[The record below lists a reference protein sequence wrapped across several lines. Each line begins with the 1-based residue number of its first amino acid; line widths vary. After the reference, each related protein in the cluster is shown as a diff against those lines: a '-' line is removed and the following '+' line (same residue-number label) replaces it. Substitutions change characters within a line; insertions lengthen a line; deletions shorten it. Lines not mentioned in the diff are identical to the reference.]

1 MGKFKQTLLEIFS
14 TKSNLTYIA
23 IIVVFQIIT
32 SCTPMNEQTGR
43 SEFEGAED
51 EIRIMT
57 LNPGHFH
64 AALIQKENITQ
75 LNDSVFIYA
84 PAGADLDLHLERIES
99 FNNREYNPTHW
110 ETEIYTGPDY
120 LEQMLS
126 ERPGNVMVTAGNNSQ
141 KTMYIKRTVDAGIH
155 VLSDKPMAI
164 NSESWQLLA
173 DAFESARENDVLLYD
188 IMTERYEVTSQIQRR
203 LAQNSELFGELKLG
217 TPEDPAI
224 IKESVHHLF
233 KTVAGQTLRRP
244 PWYFDVEQ
252 QGEGIVDVTTHLVD
266 LSMWG
271 AFPNQIIDYRE
282 DVEMLEANRWP
293 VMITQNQFESITGI
307 SEFPDYLQDQLDGD
321 ILPYYSNGEMIFTIH
336 GHHVN
341 VSVEWEYQA
350 PQGGDDTHYSVQRG
364 TQSDLIIRQGAEQD
378 FKSTLY
384 VEPVNDVDKA
394 DLESA
399 FNDAISQLEDEYPGL
414 TYEQT
419 DIGWK
424 LIIPDEYYLGHEA
437 HFSKVAEAYFGYLV
451 DGELPDWEVPN
462 MLTKYY
468 ITTQAR
474 ELARN
479 SETMQN

>member
-1 MGKFKQTLLEIFS
+1 MPDQSEQIE
-14 TKSNLTYIA
+14 LT
-23 IIVVFQIIT
+23 
-32 SCTPMNEQTGR
+32 
-43 SEFEGAED
+43 GAEG
-51 EIRIMT
+51 EIRVMT

-64 AALIQKENITQ
+64 AALVQKENISQ

-84 PAGADLDLHLERIES
+84 PAGADLGLHLERIES
-99 FNNREYNPTHW
+99 FNYREDNPTNW
-110 ETEIYTGPDY
+110 KTEIYTGPDY
-120 LEQMLS
+120 PERMLS

-141 KTMYIKRTVDAGIH
+141 KTMYIKRAIDAGIH

-164 NSESWQLLA
+164 NSETWQLLA
-173 DAFESARENDVLLYD
+173 DTFESARANDVLLYD
-188 IMTERYEVTSQIQRR
+188 IMTERYEVTSHIQRW
-203 LAQNSELFGELKLG
+203 LAQNRELFGELKTG

-224 IKESVHHLF
+224 IKKSVHHLF

-271 AFPNQIIDYRE
+271 AFPDQIIDYNE
-282 DVEMLEANRWP
+282 DIEMLEANRWP
-293 VMITQNQFESITGI
+293 VMITRDQFESITGI
-307 SEFPDYLQDQLDGD
+307 SEFPVYLQDQLDGD
-321 ILPYYSNGEMIFTIH
+321 TLPYYSNGEIIFTIN
-336 GHHVN
+336 GHHIN
-341 VSVEWEYQA
+341 VSVEWNYQA
-350 PQGGDDTHYSVQRG
+350 PEGGDDTHYSVQRG
-364 TQSDLIIRQGAEQD
+364 TQSDLVIRQGAEQD
-378 FKSTLY
+378 FRSTLY
-384 VEPVNDVDKA
+384 VEPADDVDKT

-399 FNDAISQLEDEYPGL
+399 LNDAISQLEEDYTGL
-414 TYEQT
+414 TFEQT
-419 DIGWK
+419 DDGWK

-437 HFSKVAEAYFGYLV
+437 HFSKVAEAYFGYLA

-479 SETMQN
+479 FEYEQN